1 MRKFLYLWQGAE
13 ASIREYRSS
22 IRCLKNKKMGKYVQM
37 RMLAI
42 LTLRAVML
50 QRAGHLGYCSG
61 ATWESVVVGSS
72 CPGRDYSNGQSCKT
86 FVGKST
92 PKNLQSGDNKTYF
105 S

>member
-1 MRKFLYLWQGAE
+1 MRTQ
-13 ASIREYRSS
+13 
-22 IRCLKNKKMGKYVQM
+22 
-37 RMLAI
+37 AI

-61 ATWESVVVGSS
+61 ATWVSVDVGSGCS
-72 CPGRDYSNGQSCKT
+72 GRHYSNGQSCKT

-92 PKNLQSGDNKTYF
+92 PKNLQCGDNKAYF